1 MTTEHIACRPINPS
15 QYLRVRMNAY
25 PVPVPEGE
33 SAISSLI
40 AGTDGRIY
48 GATSGRNCHIFSF
61 CNILGKNIKVIQD
74 IPGPASVVNSLAMDE
89 DMNIYAGVNTCDADG
104 ILHGTLYSM
113 KIQVG
118 SNLFEEA
125 IGETSISI
133 ERKLSVLNKPVAG
146 EGILSLLYHGQT
158 RSIIGITTPGAKL
171 FKYSIE
177 DGTCTVMAEGSSGQ
191 GIVARKNG
199 KLVSK
204 HLIEVDGMIY
214 GTGDGGHF
222 FSFDAASGKLS
233 CFSSHVPCMQVR
245 RDWNS
250 AECLCKDES
259 GNIYGGTTDGFL
271 FKFSPCEDKLINFG
285 KPSLE
290 SPINGL
296 VYKEGFIYGVCGS
309 KNGIADMFSYDLGKA
324 NFTDLGMINY
334 IPCEGGECDN
344 DSLTP
349 WSAWQIGVL
358 AKDRFGTIYLG
369 ETDSKGHLFTLF
381 I

>member
-1 MTTEHIACRPINPS
+1 MTTEHTACQSLNPS

-40 AGTDGRIY
+40 AGADGRMY
-48 GATSGRNCHIFSF
+48 GATSGLNCHIFSF
-61 CNILGKNIKVIQD
+61 CNILGKSIKVIQD
-74 IPGPASVVNSLAMDE
+74 IPGPASVANSLAMDE
-89 DMNIYAGVNTCDADG
+89 DMNIYAGVNTCDAAG
-104 ILHGTLYSM
+104 VLHGILYSM

-125 IGETSISI
+125 IGETSIKI
-133 ERKLSVLNKPVAG
+133 ERKLSVLDKSVEG
-146 EGILSLLYHGQT
+146 EGILTLLYHRQT
-158 RSIIGITTPGAKL
+158 RSIIGITTPDAKL
-171 FKYSIE
+171 FKYSI
-177 DGTCTVMAEGSSGQ
+177 DKGTCTTITEAAAGKGL
-191 GIVARKNG
+191 VARKNG
-199 KLVSK
+199 KLISRT
-204 HLIEVDGMIY
+204 LIEVDGIIY

-222 FSFDAASGKLS
+222 FSFDAASEKLS
-233 CFSSHVPCMQVR
+233 CFSSHVPGMQVR

-250 AECLCKDES
+250 AECFCKDES

-309 KNGIADMFSYDLGKA
+309 KKGFADMFSYDLGKA

-344 DSLTP
+344 NSLTP

-358 AKDRFGTIYLG
+358 AQDRYGTIYLG
-369 ETDSKGHLFTLF
+369 ENDSIGHLFTLF